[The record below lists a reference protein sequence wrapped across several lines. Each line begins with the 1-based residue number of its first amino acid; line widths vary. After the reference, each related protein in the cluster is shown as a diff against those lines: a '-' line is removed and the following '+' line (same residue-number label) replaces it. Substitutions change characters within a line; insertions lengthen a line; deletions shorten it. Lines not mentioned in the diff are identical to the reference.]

1 MARRA
6 GALESALDASLLDLA
21 LRPADQAVVELAR
34 TYARVIDGNVDTLNM
49 VGRAF
54 RETLEQLGMT
64 PKARAALAT
73 GGPPKPT
80 QPSPLDE
87 LRARR
92 AKRLGRQR

>member
-1 MARRA
+1 MTRRA
-6 GALESALDASLLDLA
+6 GALESALEASLQDLT

-34 TYARVIDGNVDTLNM
+34 TYARVIDGNVDMLNM

-64 PKARAALAT
+64 PKARAALAR
-73 GGPPKPT
+73 GEQPKPS
-80 QPSPLDE
+80 QPSPIDE

-92 AKRLGRQR
+92 AKRLGH